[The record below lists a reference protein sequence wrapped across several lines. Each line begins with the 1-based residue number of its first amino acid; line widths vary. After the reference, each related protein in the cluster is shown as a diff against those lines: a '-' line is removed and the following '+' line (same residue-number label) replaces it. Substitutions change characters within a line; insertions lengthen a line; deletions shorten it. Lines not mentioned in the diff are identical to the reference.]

1 MVSWDDEKRA
11 GLRHTAVVELD
22 APQEDGD
29 KDGIGRP
36 FLLDDEG
43 ADNQEAG
50 GDVYPV
56 KVLARKQRVGH
67 VEGFFLGVVPQQNPW
82 SRCVDRKSRPT
93 GSGDVCLYDDD
104 RSWATG
110 TSIGS
115 PGRFLRAVSRST
127 SPGPKSQQ
135 KVVIGEVWADFLP
148 AVADFLPGRV
158 SGAPNLGPSFSP
170 SPGKSRLVPQP
181 PPQGSRSPSDARLF
195 PSLF

>member
-67 VEGFFLGVVPQQNPW
+67 VEGFFGGLFLH
-82 SRCVDRKSRPT
+82 KSLE
-93 GSGDVCLYDDD
+93 SVC
-104 RSWATG
+104 
-110 TSIGS
+110 
-115 PGRFLRAVSRST
+115 
-127 SPGPKSQQ
+127 
-135 KVVIGEVWADFLP
+135 
-148 AVADFLPGRV
+148 
-158 SGAPNLGPSFSP
+158 
-170 SPGKSRLVPQP
+170 
-181 PPQGSRSPSDARLF
+181 
-195 PSLF
+195 